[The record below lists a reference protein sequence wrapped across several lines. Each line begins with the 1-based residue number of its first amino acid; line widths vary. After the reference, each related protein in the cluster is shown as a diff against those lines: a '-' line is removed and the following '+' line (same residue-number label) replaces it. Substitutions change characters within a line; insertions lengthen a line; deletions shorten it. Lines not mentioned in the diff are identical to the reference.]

1 MTDYRQLAVI
11 YLKHNRKRCL
21 VTVMGVALCVIILFV
36 IMNLGVSYIVTRR
49 DAQRE
54 KTDYEAYFICCDRET
69 AEQIAGE
76 DCLRT
81 ARLEV
86 CENPEGE
93 SLLYTVYVNFKQPY
107 RLLHYADKIAEKHS
121 IKYEVSKLAAYYL
134 QDEKNNTIYIVI
146 LTVLLVAFIFAI
158 LGVGTVRNSIQ
169 LIILEQVKDYGI
181 LRCIGATRGQLRGC
195 IYLMGLILELFGIV
209 LGTVLGF
216 LVYLIPAGTY
226 HLQIGFHV
234 IVLPFILAAFL
245 GDLYFVMQENCRFL
259 NNLTPAAAV
268 SGAFAIKREKEK
280 IRAGRGKW
288 IGKLLGFEGSYAYKS
303 LMRNPSRFW
312 KTTGSVGFGIAMI
325 VVAFAINQC
334 VNTYISGVAAHFGFY
349 QIYGYHTG
357 SILNGD
363 SEAVR
368 AAEEMMAQLEESPYI
383 TESKPVYAVD
393 LYTADFTALTDHF
406 TQEYASDSM
415 EGTYQMRQISRL
427 RDEEITDTELGLM
440 SAILI
445 SQISLFGYDE
455 EDFDRLRSE
464 LVEGTLDVSDEG
476 LVLVNHTYTTSIEM
490 DYYGNIM
497 KDYTVYHYHVGD
509 RITLVDFQKLDILLG
524 ELDER
529 AEKGE
534 FTVVVQ
540 DPGTGEL
547 QESIDLLQKMT
558 AFHEGYQELL
568 EKGETKT
575 YTIEGILRKDSVLSE
590 INGAAH
596 FVLPQEQYFR
606 LTGREAG
613 KGYGRMYHMKGTRAD
628 EMLNRLC
635 KAAEEYQ
642 ASGGLAWEP
651 LYLTAVQNIDRFRSV
666 ILAAVFFALFVVMMN
681 ILNILNASASNLHLR
696 SREFAQLRVLG
707 MSKKLL
713 RKTVLLEGVITGI
726 AADIAG
732 LVLGA
737 GITGMIVYLMNLLIH
752 VEFHF
757 PWGAYAAASA
767 TSILL
772 LCGSICL
779 NLRSLKTGMAEELS
793 ASGR

>member
-36 IMNLGVSYIVTRR
+36 IMNLGVSYIVTQR

-54 KTDYEAYFICCDRET
+54 KTDYEAYFICRDRET

-81 ARLEV
+81 ARLEIR
-86 CENPEGE
+86 ENPEGE
-93 SLLYTVYVNFKQPY
+93 SSLYVVYVNFKQPY
-107 RLLHYADKIAEKHS
+107 RLLHYADKIAEKHG
-121 IKYEVSKLAAYYL
+121 IEYEVSKLAAYYL
-134 QDEKNNTIYIVI
+134 QDIENDMIYTLI

-169 LIILEQVKDYGI
+169 LITLEQVKDYGI
-181 LRCIGATRGQLRGC
+181 LRCIGATRRQLRGC
-195 IYLMGLILELFGIV
+195 IYLMGMILELFGIV
-209 LGTVLGF
+209 LGTILGF

-226 HLQIGFHV
+226 HLKIGFHV

-268 SGAFAIKREKEK
+268 SGEFRIKREKEK

-349 QIYGYHTG
+349 QIFGYHTG

-363 SEAVR
+363 SEAVQ

-383 TESKPVYAVD
+383 TESKPVYAAG
-393 LYTADFTALTDHF
+393 LFTADYAELTDHF

-415 EGTYQMRQISRL
+415 TGSSQTLQMSRL
-427 RDEEITDTELGLM
+427 KNGETTGTTAGFNGIF
-440 SAILI
+440 I

-455 EDFDRLRSE
+455 EDYGRLKSE

-476 LVLVNHTYTTSIEM
+476 LVLVNHSYTTSNEM

-497 KDYTVYHYHVGD
+497 KDYTVYRYHVGD
-509 RITLVDFQKLDILLG
+509 RITLVDFQKLDELLS

-529 AEKGE
+529 TEKGE

-540 DPGTGEL
+540 DPGTGEMW
-547 QESIDLLQKMT
+547 ERIDLLHRMT
-558 AFHEGYQELL
+558 AFYEGYQELL
-568 EKGETKT
+568 AKGETKT

-606 LTGREAG
+606 LTGREEG
-613 KGYGRMYHMKGTRAD
+613 KGYGRMYHMKGTRTD
-628 EMLNRLC
+628 ETLNRISTDIGSSFW
-635 KAAEEYQ
+635 Q
-642 ASGGLAWEP
+642 P
-651 LYLTAVQNIDRFRSV
+651 LYLNAVQNIDRFRSV
-666 ILAAVFFALFVVMMN
+666 ILAAVFFALFVVLMN
-681 ILNILNASASNLHLR
+681 ILNILNASSSNLHLR
-696 SREFAQLRVLG
+696 RREFAQLRVLG

-713 RKTVLLEGVITGI
+713 QKTVLLEGVITGI

-737 GITGMIVYLMNLLIH
+737 GITGIIVYLMNLLIY

-757 PWGAYAAASA
+757 PWEAYAAAA
-767 TSILL
+767 AASILL

-779 NLRSLKTGMAEELS
+779 NLRNLKTGMAEELS

>member
-36 IMNLGVSYIVTRR
+36 IMNLGVSYIVTQR

-54 KTDYEAYFICCDRET
+54 KTDYEAYFICRDRET

-76 DCLRT
+76 ECLRT
-81 ARLEV
+81 SRLEV
-86 CENPEGE
+86 CENPEEE

-107 RLLHYADKIAEKHS
+107 RLLHYAEKIAEKHG
-121 IKYEVSKLAAYYL
+121 IEYKVSELATYYL
-134 QDEKNNTIYIVI
+134 QDIENDIIYTVI

-169 LIILEQVKDYGI
+169 LITLEQVKDYGI
-181 LRCIGATRGQLRGC
+181 LRCIGATRRQLRGC
-195 IYLMGLILELFGIV
+195 IYLMGMILELFGIV
-209 LGTVLGF
+209 LGTILGF

-268 SGAFAIKREKEK
+268 SGEFRIKREKEK

-288 IGKLLGFEGSYAYKS
+288 IEKLLGFEGSYAYKS

-334 VNTYISGVAAHFGFY
+334 VNTYVSGVAAHFGFY
-349 QIYGYHTG
+349 QIFGYHTG
-357 SILNGD
+357 SFLNGD
-363 SEAVR
+363 SR
-368 AAEEMMAQLEESPYI
+368 LDEEMMAQLEESPYI
-383 TESKPVYAVD
+383 TESKPIYAAD
-393 LYTADFTALTDHF
+393 LYTADYAELTDHF
-406 TQEYASDSM
+406 TQEYASDSLM
-415 EGTYQMRQISRL
+415 GLQMSRL
-427 RDEEITDTELGLM
+427 RNGETSTGFNVVF
-440 SAILI
+440 I
-445 SQISLFGYDE
+445 SRISLFGYDE
-455 EDFDRLRSE
+455 EDYGRLKSE

-476 LVLVNHTYTTSIEM
+476 LVLVNHSYTDSNEM
-490 DYYGNIM
+490 DYNDNIM
-497 KDYTVYHYHVGD
+497 KDYTVYRYHVGD
-509 RITLVDFQKLDILLG
+509 RITLVDFRKLDELLV
-524 ELDER
+524 EIDER
-529 AEKGE
+529 TKKGE
-534 FTVVVQ
+534 FTFVVQ
-540 DPGTGEL
+540 DPETGEL
-547 QESIDLLQKMT
+547 QERSDLLKRIT
-558 AFHEGYQELL
+558 AFYEGYQELL

-575 YTIEGILRKDSVLSE
+575 YTIEGILRKDSVLSD
-590 INGAAH
+590 INVAAH

-606 LTGREAG
+606 LTGREEG
-613 KGYGRMYHMKGTRAD
+613 KEYGRMYHMKGTRTD
-628 EMLNRLC
+628 ETLM
-635 KAAEEYQ
+635 
-642 ASGGLAWEP
+642 GLASP
-651 LYLTAVQNIDRFRSV
+651 LYLEAVQNIDRFRSV
-666 ILAAVFFALFVVMMN
+666 ILAAVFFALFVVLMN

-696 SREFAQLRVLG
+696 RREFAQLRVLG

-713 RKTVLLEGVITGI
+713 QKTVLLEGVITGI

-737 GITGMIVYLMNLLIH
+737 GITGMIVYLMNLLIY

-757 PWGAYAAASA
+757 PWGAYAAAA
-767 TSILL
+767 AASILL

-779 NLRSLKTGMAEELS
+779 NLRNLKMGMAEELS
-793 ASGR
+793 ASGQ

>member
-11 YLKHNRKRCL
+11 YLKHNKKRCL

-36 IMNLGVSYIVTRR
+36 IMNLGVSYIVTQR

-54 KTDYEAYFICCDRET
+54 KTDYEAYFICRDRET

-86 CENPEGE
+86 CENTEGE

-107 RLLHYADKIAEKHS
+107 RLLHYADKIAEKHG
-121 IKYEVSKLAAYYL
+121 IEYEVSELAAYYL
-134 QDEKNNTIYIVI
+134 QDIDNDMIFTLI

-158 LGVGTVRNSIQ
+158 LGVGAVRNSIQ
-169 LIILEQVKDYGI
+169 LITLEQVKDYGI
-181 LRCIGATRGQLRGC
+181 LRCIGATRRQLRGC
-195 IYLMGLILELFGIV
+195 IYLMGMILELFGIV
-209 LGTVLGF
+209 LGTILGF
-216 LVYLIPAGTY
+216 LVYLIPAKTY
-226 HLQIGFHV
+226 HLQIGFHA

-268 SGAFAIKREKEK
+268 SGQFQIKRKKEK

-303 LMRNPSRFW
+303 LMRNPPRFW

-325 VVAFAINQC
+325 VLAFAINQC
-334 VNTYISGVAAHFGFY
+334 VNTYVSGVAAHFGFY
-349 QIYGYHTG
+349 QIFGYYTG
-357 SILNGD
+357 SIFNGD

-383 TESKPVYAVD
+383 TESKPVYAAD
-393 LYTADFTALTDHF
+393 LFTADYAELTDHF
-406 TQEYASDSM
+406 TQEYASDSLT
-415 EGTYQMRQISRL
+415 GTSLTLQTSRL
-427 RDEEITDTELGLM
+427 RNGETSTGFNGVF
-440 SAILI
+440 I

-455 EDFDRLRSE
+455 EDYGRLKSE
-464 LVEGTLDVSDEG
+464 LAEGTLDVSDEG
-476 LVLVNHTYTTSIEM
+476 LVLVNHSCTASNEM

-497 KDYTVYHYHVGD
+497 KDYTVYRYHVGD
-509 RITLVDFQKLDILLG
+509 RITLVDFQKLDELLG

-529 AEKGE
+529 TEKGE

-540 DPGTGEL
+540 NSGTGEL
-547 QESIDLLQKMT
+547 WERIDLLQRIT
-558 AFHEGYQELL
+558 AFYEGYQELL
-568 EKGETKT
+568 AKGETKT
-575 YTIEGILRKDSVLSE
+575 YTIEGILRKDSVLSQVD
-590 INGAAH
+590 GAAH

-606 LTGREAG
+606 LTGREEG
-613 KGYGRMYHMKGTRAD
+613 KGYGRMYHMKGTRTD
-628 EMLNRLC
+628 ETLNRISDFGSSFL
-635 KAAEEYQ
+635 Q
-642 ASGGLAWEP
+642 R
-651 LYLTAVQNIDRFRSV
+651 LYLNAVQNIDRFRSV
-666 ILAAVFFALFVVMMN
+666 ILAAVFFALFVVLMN

-696 SREFAQLRVLG
+696 RREFAQLRVLG

-713 RKTVLLEGVITGI
+713 QKTVLLEGVITGI

-737 GITGMIVYLMNLLIH
+737 GITRMIVYLMNLLVY

-757 PWGAYAAASA
+757 PWGAYAAAA
-767 TSILL
+767 AASILL

-779 NLRSLKTGMAEELS
+779 NLRSLKTDMAEELS

>member
-1 MTDYRQLAVI
+1 MTDYRRLAVI

-21 VTVMGVALCVIILFV
+21 VTVLGVALCVIILFV
-36 IMNLGVSYIVTRR
+36 IMNLGVSYIVTQRE
-49 DAQRE
+49 AQRE
-54 KTDYEAYFICCDRET
+54 KTDYEAYFICRDRET

-107 RLLHYADKIAEKHS
+107 RLLRYADKMAEKYG
-121 IKYEVSKLAAYYL
+121 IEYEVSELAAYYL
-134 QDEKNNTIYIVI
+134 QDIDNDVIFTLI

-158 LGVGTVRNSIQ
+158 LEVGTVRNSIQ
-169 LIILEQVKDYGI
+169 LITLEQVKDYGI
-181 LRCIGATRGQLRGC
+181 LRCIGATRRQLRGC
-195 IYLMGLILELFGIV
+195 IYLMGMILELFGIV
-209 LGTVLGF
+209 LGTILGF
-216 LVYLIPAGTY
+216 LVYLIPAKTY
-226 HLQIGFHV
+226 HLQIGFHA

-268 SGAFAIKREKEK
+268 SGQFQIKRKKEK

-349 QIYGYHTG
+349 QIFSYHTG
-357 SILNGD
+357 SIFNGD

-368 AAEEMMAQLEESPYI
+368 AAEEIMAQLEESPYI
-383 TESKPVYAVD
+383 TESKPVYAAD
-393 LYTADFTALTDHF
+393 LFTTDYAELTDHF
-406 TQEYASDSM
+406 TQEYASDSLT
-415 EGTYQMRQISRL
+415 GTSQMLRMSRL
-427 RDEEITDTELGLM
+427 KNGETTGTTAGLN
-440 SAILI
+440 AILI

-455 EDFDRLRSE
+455 EDYGRLESE
-464 LVEGTLDVSDEG
+464 LAEGTLDVSDEG
-476 LVLVNHTYTTSIEM
+476 LVLVNHSYTASNEM
-490 DYYGNIM
+490 DVFGNIM
-497 KDYTVYHYHVGD
+497 KDYTVYRYHVGD
-509 RITLVDFQKLDILLG
+509 RITLVDFQKLDELLS

-529 AEKGE
+529 TEKGE
-534 FTVVVQ
+534 FT
-540 DPGTGEL
+540 GL
-547 QESIDLLQKMT
+547 QRIT
-558 AFHEGYQELL
+558 AFYEGYQELL
-568 EKGETKT
+568 AKGETKT
-575 YTIEGILRKDSVLSE
+575 YTIEGILRKDSVLSQVD
-590 INGAAH
+590 GAAH

-606 LTGREAG
+606 LTGREEG
-613 KGYGRMYHMKGTRAD
+613 KECGRMYHMKGTRTD
-628 EMLNRLC
+628 ETLNQ
-635 KAAEEYQ
+635 AA
-642 ASGGLAWEP
+642 GKLAWEP
-651 LYLTAVQNIDRFRSV
+651 LYLNAVQNIDRFRSV
-666 ILAAVFFALFVVMMN
+666 ILAAVFFALFVVLMN

-696 SREFAQLRVLG
+696 RREFAQLRVLG

-713 RKTVLLEGVITGI
+713 QKTVLLEGVITGV

-737 GITGMIVYLMNLLIH
+737 GITGMIVYLMNLLVY

-757 PWGAYAAASA
+757 PWGAYAAAA
-767 TSILL
+767 AASILL

-779 NLRSLKTGMAEELS
+779 NLRNMKTGMAEELS

>member
-21 VTVMGVALCVIILFV
+21 VTVMGVAFCVIILFV

-54 KTDYEAYFICCDRET
+54 KTDYEAYFLCRDRET

-76 DCLRT
+76 ECLRT

-107 RLLHYADKIAEKHS
+107 RLLHYADKIAEKHG
-121 IKYEVSKLAAYYL
+121 IGYEVSKLAAYYL
-134 QDEKNNTIYIVI
+134 QDEENNMIYIVI

-169 LIILEQVKDYGI
+169 LITLEQVKDYGI
-181 LRCIGATRGQLRGC
+181 LRCIGATRRQLRGC
-195 IYLMGLILELFGIV
+195 IYLMGMILELFGIV
-209 LGTVLGF
+209 LGTILGF
-216 LVYLIPAGTY
+216 LVYLIPAKTY
-226 HLQIGFHV
+226 HLQIDFHV

-268 SGAFAIKREKEK
+268 SGEFQIKKEKEK
-280 IRAGRGKW
+280 IRAGRGKR

-349 QIYGYHTG
+349 QIFDYHTG
-357 SILNGD
+357 SFLNGD
-363 SEAVR
+363 SETVR

-383 TESKPVYAVD
+383 TESKPIYAAD
-393 LYTADFTALTDHF
+393 LYTADFAELTDHF
-406 TQEYASDSM
+406 TQEYASDSLA
-415 EGTYQMRQISRL
+415 GTHQMRLMSRM
-427 RDEEITDTELGLM
+427 RDGETTGTELGLM
-440 SAILI
+440 STILI

-455 EDFDRLRSE
+455 EDFSRLKSE

-476 LVLVNHTYTTSIEM
+476 LVLVNHSYTTSNEI

-509 RITLVDFQKLDILLG
+509 RITLVDFQKLDELLG

-529 AEKGE
+529 TEK
-534 FTVVVQ
+534 VVVQ
-540 DPGTGEL
+540 DPETGEL
-547 QESIDLLQKMT
+547 QANIDQLKRFT
-558 AFHEGYQELL
+558 AYYEGYQELL

-606 LTGREAG
+606 LTGREEG
-613 KGYGRMYHMKGTRAD
+613 KGYGRMYHMKGTRGAD
-628 EMLNRLC
+628 EMLNRLF
-635 KAAEEYQ
+635 KAAMEHQ
-642 ASGGLAWEP
+642 AFGSLAWEQ

-666 ILAAVFFALFVVMMN
+666 ILAVVFFALFVVMMN

-713 RKTVLLEGVITGI
+713 QKTVLLEGVITGI
-726 AADIAG
+726 AASIAG

-737 GITGMIVYLMNLLIH
+737 GITGMIVYLMNLLIY

-767 TSILL
+767 ASILL

-793 ASGR
+793 ASGM

>member
-1 MTDYRQLAVI
+1 MTDYKQLAVI

-21 VTVMGVALCVIILFV
+21 VTVLGVALCVIILFV
-36 IMNLGVSYIVTRR
+36 IMNLGVSYIVTQR

-54 KTDYEAYFICCDRET
+54 KTDYEAYFICRDRET

-107 RLLHYADKIAEKHS
+107 RLLHYADNIAEKHG
-121 IKYEVSKLAAYYL
+121 IEYEVSELATYYL
-134 QDEKNNTIYIVI
+134 QDIDNDMIFTLI

-169 LIILEQVKDYGI
+169 LITLEQVKDYGI
-181 LRCIGATRGQLRGC
+181 LRCIGATRRQLRGC
-195 IYLMGLILELFGIV
+195 IYLMGMILELFGIV
-209 LGTVLGF
+209 LGTILGF
-216 LVYLIPAGTY
+216 LVYLIPAKTY
-226 HLQIGFHV
+226 HLQIGFHA

-268 SGAFAIKREKEK
+268 SGQFQIKRKKEK

-334 VNTYISGVAAHFGFY
+334 VNTYVSGIAAHFGFY
-349 QIYGYHTG
+349 QIFGYYTG
-357 SILNGD
+357 SIFNGD

-383 TESKPVYAVD
+383 TESKPVYAAD
-393 LYTADFTALTDHF
+393 LFTADYAELTDHF
-406 TQEYASDSM
+406 TQEYASDSLT
-415 EGTYQMRQISRL
+415 GTSQMLRMSRL
-427 RDEEITDTELGLM
+427 KNGETTGTT
-440 SAILI
+440 AGFNGVLI

-455 EDFDRLRSE
+455 EDFGRLKSE

-476 LVLVNHTYTTSIEM
+476 LVLVNHSYAASNEM
-490 DYYGNIM
+490 DYYDNIM
-497 KDYTVYHYHVGD
+497 KDYTVYRYHVGD
-509 RITLVDFQKLDILLG
+509 RITLVDFQKLDELLV

-529 AEKGE
+529 TKKGE
-534 FTVVVQ
+534 FTIVVQ

-547 QESIDLLQKMT
+547 QESIDLLKRIT
-558 AFHEGYQELL
+558 AFYEGYQELL
-568 EKGETKT
+568 AKGETKT
-575 YTIEGILRKDSVLSE
+575 YTIEGILRKDSVLSQVD
-590 INGAAH
+590 GAAH

-606 LTGREAG
+606 LTGREEG
-613 KGYGRMYHMKGTRAD
+613 KGYGRMYHMKGTRTD
-628 EMLNRLC
+628 ETLNR
-635 KAAEEYQ
+635 AA
-642 ASGGLAWEP
+642 GNLAWEP

-666 ILAAVFFALFVVMMN
+666 ILAAVFFALFVVLMN

-696 SREFAQLRVLG
+696 RREFAQLRVLG

-713 RKTVLLEGVITGI
+713 QKTVLLEGVITGI

-737 GITGMIVYLMNLLIH
+737 GITRMIVYLMNLLVY

-757 PWGAYAAASA
+757 PWGAYAAAA
-767 TSILL
+767 AASILL

-779 NLRSLKTGMAEELS
+779 NLRSLKTDMAEELS

>member
-54 KTDYEAYFICCDRET
+54 KTDYEAYFICRDRET

-76 DCLRT
+76 DCLRK

-86 CENPEGE
+86 CEDPEGE
-93 SLLYTVYVNFKQPY
+93 SSLYTVYVNFRQPY
-107 RLLHYADKIAEKHS
+107 RLLRYADKIAEKHG
-121 IKYEVSKLAAYYL
+121 IGYEVSELAAYYL
-134 QDEKNNTIYIVI
+134 QDEENNMIYILI
-146 LTVLLVAFIFAI
+146 LAVLLVAFIFAI

-169 LIILEQVKDYGI
+169 LITLEQVKDYGI
-181 LRCIGATRGQLRGC
+181 LRCIGATRRQLRGC
-195 IYLMGLILELFGIV
+195 IYLMGMILELFGII
-209 LGTVLGF
+209 LGTILGF
-216 LVYLIPAGTY
+216 LVYLIPAKTY

-234 IVLPFILAAFL
+234 IALPFILAAFL

-268 SGAFAIKREKEK
+268 SGEFQIKREKEK
-280 IRAGRGKW
+280 IRAGRGKG

-334 VNTYISGVAAHFGFY
+334 VNTYVSGVAAHFGFY
-349 QIYGYHTG
+349 QIFGYHTG
-357 SILNGD
+357 SFLNGD

-368 AAEEMMAQLEESPYI
+368 AAEEIMAQLEESPNI
-383 TESKPVYAVD
+383 TESKPVYAAD
-393 LYTADFTALTDHF
+393 LYTADFAELTDHY
-406 TQEYASDSM
+406 TQEYASDSLA
-415 EGTYQMRQISRL
+415 GTSQMRLMSRM
-427 RDEEITDTELGLM
+427 RDGETTGTELGLI
-440 SAILI
+440 STILI

-455 EDFDRLRSE
+455 EDFDRLKSE
-464 LVEGTLDVSDEG
+464 LAEGTLDVSDEG
-476 LVLVNHTYTTSIEM
+476 LVLVNHSYTTSNEI

-497 KDYTVYHYHVGD
+497 KDYTMYHYHVGD
-509 RITLVDFQKLDILLG
+509 RITFVDFQKLDELLG

-529 AEKGE
+529 TEKGE

-547 QESIDLLQKMT
+547 QESIDQLKRIT
-558 AFHEGYQELL
+558 AYYEGYQELL
-568 EKGETKT
+568 AKGETKT
-575 YTIEGILRKDSVLSE
+575 YTIEGILRKDSVLSR
-590 INGAAH
+590 INGYAH

-606 LTGREAG
+606 LTGREEG
-613 KGYGRMYHMKGTRAD
+613 NGYGRMYHMKGTRTD
-628 EMLNRLC
+628 ETLNRLY
-635 KAAEEYQ
+635 KAAEERQ
-642 ASGGLAWEP
+642 AFSNLAWEP

-666 ILAAVFFALFVVMMN
+666 ILAVVFFALFVVMMN

-696 SREFAQLRVLG
+696 RREFAQLRVLG

-713 RKTVLLEGVITGI
+713 QKTVLLEGVITGI
-726 AADIAG
+726 AASIAG

-737 GITGMIVYLMNLLIH
+737 GITGMVVYLLNLLIY

-757 PWGAYAAASA
+757 PWGAYAATAAAS
-767 TSILL
+767 IFL